1 MGESHGINAVAFY
14 RWMSYTGYLRL
25 IAQTEGDFERPN
37 VIVHAMHSVCT
48 PVGTAPV
55 AIVQYKSEPRG
66 YPCVKD
72 VVSPDQRVA
81 AYVALVFFGETA
93 FESYQ
98 PSRGMLAFSG
108 DGKESIGVKVHV
120 GTQVLHFRVAGLQ
133 EAGLVHREPS
143 GDCPVYTKALEMTG
157 TDASFLVNGALMSL
171 VIPAVAPG
179 WGSPAGYAP
188 VGFFAMDKMMR
199 AQAA

>member
-1 MGESHGINAVAFY
+1 
-14 RWMSYTGYLRL
+14 MSYTGYLRL
-25 IAQTEGDFERPN
+25 IAQTVGEFERPN

-55 AIVQYKSEPRG
+55 AIVQYKSEPKG
-66 YPCVKD
+66 YACIKD
-72 VVSPDQRVA
+72 VISPDQKVA
-81 AYVALVFFGETA
+81 AYVGLEFFGETA

-98 PSRGMLAFSG
+98 PSRGVLAFSG
-108 DGKESIGVKVHV
+108 DGKESMGVKVHV

-133 EAGLVHREPS
+133 EADLISRES
-143 GDCPVYTKALEMTG
+143 CGDCPVFTQAMEMTA
-157 TDASFLVNGALMSL
+157 TDASFLLNGALMPLELPVVS
-171 VIPAVAPG
+171 PG

-188 VGFFAMDKMMR
+188 VGFFAMDKMLR